1 MNSIQIPIG
10 ISDFERIFENNYCY
24 IYNRDL
30 LIDMLNEQK
39 GLIFA

>member
-1 MNSIQIPIG
+1 MNSIRIPIG
-10 ISDFERIFENNYCY
+10 IFDFERIRENNYYY

-30 LIDMLNEQK
+30 LINMLKEQK

>member
-1 MNSIQIPIG
+1 MNSIQISIG
-10 ISDFERIFENNYCY
+10 ISDFEKIRENNYCY

-30 LIDMLNEQK
+30 RIGMLKEQK